1 MVLHV
6 CVGVRFTSSTQHE
19 HGKALGTLRGVSS
32 RNSHKYM
39 RVFNV
44 GLDAKD
50 ELDTSDELKLQ
61 DVLCSEKVVSRLHPC
76 PKEDGFGPMVMH
88 RYHGHIYPFTADYQ
102 KAVDEKHACPLPAP
116 FMRLSKIGFLCCVDR
131 SNKHIWPNFCP
142 GVDDIIGS
150 RDINDESLVWN
161 MAEANHEPALPP
173 GVYQVGLP
181 EIPQNYAKYSM
192 SIAMIFM
199 YFALGLACLSL
210 YVFVYRRL
218 EEEMTISKGKE
229 HEEVFLKTQEGKRLT
244 TAEFVDDSEEEG
256 LSSDEEDLLMSDQE
270 AESTVSLSPAHSQM
284 ARGTAE
290 ESVDQVA
297 MSFGLLPGL
306 PRGRSANSSN
316 LTTPLMTARGGA
328 AASAGGLPRVAE
340 GGDRPPP
347 SS

>member
-1 MVLHV
+1 
-6 CVGVRFTSSTQHE
+6 
-19 HGKALGTLRGVSS
+19 
-32 RNSHKYM
+32 M

-50 ELDTSDELKLQ
+50 ELDTSDESKLQ

-76 PKEDGFGPMVMH
+76 PQEDGFGPMEMH
-88 RYHGHIYPFTADYQ
+88 RYHGHIYPFTAKYQ
-102 KAVDEKHACPLPAP
+102 KAVEAKHACPRPAP
-116 FMRLSKIGFLCCVDR
+116 FMRLSKIGLLCCVDR

-150 RDINDESLVWN
+150 RNEESLAWN
-161 MAEANHEPALPP
+161 IAEAKHEPALPP
-173 GVYQVGLP
+173 GVYKVGLP

-210 YVFVYRRL
+210 YVYVYRRL
-218 EEEMTISKGKE
+218 EEEMTISKGKV
-229 HEEVFLKTQEGKRLT
+229 HEEVFLETQEGKRLT

-256 LSSDEEDLLMSDQE
+256 LISDEEELLVSDQE
-270 AESTVSLSPAHSQM
+270 VESIASLSPAHSQM

-328 AASAGGLPRVAE
+328 ATSAGGLSRVSE